1 MWFLYLESLQGY
13 LLHPL
18 KINYDQLYNAVL
30 IVENFEIFF
39 FFFILCRGMYNSFWQ
54 ILLFKNKQTNKQDI
68 DGRCLLFHLLLESS
82 CTARI
87 PHNFTFELDLSVLD
101 LYEEYIFNNSLKLL
115 GLTIALLMIPYTKL
129 SDFQLSLSYI
139 VQ

>member
-1 MWFLYLESLQGY
+1 MANIHS
-13 LLHPL
+13 
-18 KINYDQLYNAVL
+18 
-30 IVENFEIFF
+30 
-39 FFFILCRGMYNSFWQ
+39 
-54 ILLFKNKQTNKQDI
+54 
-68 DGRCLLFHLLLESS
+68 HLLLDS
-82 CTARI
+82 CIARI